1 MSNSLACTTGVIS
14 EGMILG
20 MMATDVALLAAA
32 LIVVSLV
39 ELGVGAEQFSV
50 GSALRYERGV
60 RLARGLRVL
69 VATSVVGFIVGSL
82 TIWFNGQLIRV
93 LTVVLGAGATIEFGI
108 MTIMTLELLL
118 SRRASEN

>member
-1 MSNSLACTTGVIS
+1 
-14 EGMILG
+14 MILG

-39 ELGVGAEQFSV
+39 ELGVGVEQFSV

-69 VATSVVGFIVGSL
+69 VATSVVGFIAGIL
-82 TIWFNGQLIRV
+82 TIWLGGQLIRI
-93 LTVVLGAGATIEFGI
+93 LTVVLGTAATIEFGI
-108 MTIMTLELLL
+108 MTIVTLELLL
-118 SRRASEN
+118 SRKTSDD